1 VDWCCLDSRGVSG
14 RILLCGIAR
23 WWRKSNSVW
32 GSLFLLVL
40 LEMSNINL
48 LGLLRV
54 FMALILIVIEGF
66 NGMNWLVFL
75 IGGTCRGAL
84 REIST
89 SLFFLVRNRV
99 KSVFVQLWWSSQI
112 SFLIRSSSI
121 FLW

>member
-54 FMALILIVIEGF
+54 FMALILIGIEG
-66 NGMNWLVFL
+66 
-75 IGGTCRGAL
+75 
-84 REIST
+84 
-89 SLFFLVRNRV
+89 
-99 KSVFVQLWWSSQI
+99 SS
-112 SFLIRSSSI
+112 R
-121 FLW
+121 